1 MRFRR
6 VLNTYRPR
14 SGTLF
19 AVRNENARHGE
30 GTPGQGTFVIQATEE
45 EALIR
50 SLDSN
55 SPAAL
60 SSAEAP

>member
-1 MRFRR
+1 
-6 VLNTYRPR
+6 
-14 SGTLF
+14 LF

-30 GTPGQGTFVIQATEE
+30 SAPGQGTLVIQATEE

-50 SLDSN
+50 FLDSK

-60 SSAEAP
+60 SSAKAP

>member
-1 MRFRR
+1 
-6 VLNTYRPR
+6 
-14 SGTLF
+14 LF